1 MPLSYVVTGKDA
13 SVYCRQKTDKSDV
26 GKNPILDNP
35 ERLTYY
41 DFQICKGMMAW
52 IVQIVK
58 TR

>member
-1 MPLSYVVTGKDA
+1 MQVSIAAKKTG
-13 SVYCRQKTDKSDV
+13 KSDV